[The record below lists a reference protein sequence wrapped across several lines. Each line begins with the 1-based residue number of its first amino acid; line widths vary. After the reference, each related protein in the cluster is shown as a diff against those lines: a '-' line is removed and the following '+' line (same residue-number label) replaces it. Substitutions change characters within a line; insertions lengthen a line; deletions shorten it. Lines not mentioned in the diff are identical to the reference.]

1 MFVLIKY
8 GVGCTQ
14 SIKQMLLDWSRKLV
28 PRRGVAGSRLLRF
41 ILFIIMFLHGRACTL
56 VLAGQPDAC
65 RRDVMARAGFESKFR
80 SFSLVLLAGCRARSL
95 IPFR

>member
-1 MFVLIKY
+1 
-8 GVGCTQ
+8 
-14 SIKQMLLDWSRKLV
+14 
-28 PRRGVAGSRLLRF
+28 
-41 ILFIIMFLHGRACTL
+41 MFLHGRACAL

-95 IPFR
+95 IRFCWFRAHFCHRALAAAETNFSARFFFPCLFKHAALSSSHLPHPES